1 MSVDHP
7 NILKVFES
15 YEDEKFY
22 YLVTEFCTGGE
33 LFDRIIDKGNLSESL
48 AANYM
53 EQILKAIFC
62 LHSLGIVHGSIRP
75 EFFVVDSP
83 AEVAILKVINF

>member
-1 MSVDHP
+1 MTILMSVDHP

-33 LFDRIIDKGNLSESL
+33 LFDRIIDEGNLSESL

-53 EQILKAIFC
+53 EQIL
-62 LHSLGIVHGSIRP
+62 
-75 EFFVVDSP
+75 
-83 AEVAILKVINF
+83 

>member
-53 EQILKAIFC
+53 EQIL
-62 LHSLGIVHGSIRP
+62 
-75 EFFVVDSP
+75 
-83 AEVAILKVINF
+83 